1 MSLDARTKGWMSS
14 RGPKTTGKDTKGLRV
29 TNEERGRGAHRSP
42 EEIALD
48 IAIRLGLLGLFVY
61 WSLQIIGP
69 FVMVVVWSVILTVA
83 TYPVYS
89 WLEVRLGRRGGLAAL
104 LITLFGFVIILGP
117 AAALAIS
124 LFDSVQVLATGL
136 KDGTLT
142 IPPPSESVRDWP
154 LIGEKLYDLWTLAAT
169 NLIALLGS
177 YSSVILNVGG
187 PFLGKVAGL
196 GGGLLMCVASVLIA
210 GFLYRPGPVL
220 AQATR
225 RFATRIV
232 GDRGEFFVNLAG
244 ATIRNVS
251 RGVIGISLL
260 QALLAG
266 VGLMLAGVP
275 GAGLIAL
282 GVLILGIVQIGPGI
296 LLIPVIIW
304 VWTAMDTTTALIFT
318 LFIVPVAFMDN
329 FLKPIV
335 MARGL
340 TTPMLVIFIGV
351 IGGTLA
357 HGLVGLFIGP
367 IVLAVFYELLVAW
380 VDAGTRD
387 AGAEDET

>member
-1 MSLDARTKGWMSS
+1 MSS
-14 RGPKTTGKDTKGLRV
+14 REPKKTGKDTKGLRM
-29 TNEERGRGAHRSP
+29 TNEERGAGAHRSP
-42 EEIALD
+42 EEIAID
-48 IAIRLGLLGLFVY
+48 IVIRLGLLGLFVY

-69 FVMVVVWSVILTVA
+69 FVMVVAWSVILTVA

-89 WLEVRLGRRGGLAAL
+89 WLEARLGGRGGLAAL
-104 LITLFGFVIILGP
+104 LITLLGFAIILGP

-124 LFDSVQVLATGL
+124 LFESVQVLATGL
-136 KDGTLT
+136 KEGTLT

-154 LIGEKLYDLWTLAAT
+154 LIGEKLYDLWNLAAT
-169 NLIALLGS
+169 NLVALLGS
-177 YSSVILNVGG
+177 YSSVILSAGG
-187 PFLGKVAGL
+187 SFLGKVAGL
-196 GGGLLMCVASVLIA
+196 GGGVLMFAASVLIA

-232 GDRGEFFVNLAG
+232 GDRGENFVNLAG

-296 LLIPVIIW
+296 LLLPVIIW
-304 VWTAMDTTTALIFT
+304 VWTAMDTITALIFT
-318 LFIVPVAFMDN
+318 LFMVPVTFMDN

-340 TTPMLVIFIGV
+340 ATPMLVIFIGV

-357 HGLVGLFIGP
+357 YGLVGLFIGP

-380 VDAGTRD
+380 VDAGTPD

>member
-154 LIGEKLYDLWTLAAT
+154 LIGEKLYDLWNLAAT

-177 YSSVILNVGG
+177 YSSVILSAGG
-187 PFLGKVAGL
+187 SFLGKVAGL
-196 GGGLLMCVASVLIA
+196 GGGVLMFVASVLIA

-232 GDRGEFFVNLAG
+232 GDRGENFVNLAG

-304 VWTAMDTTTALIFT
+304 VWTATDTITALIFT
-318 LFIVPVAFMDN
+318 LYMVPVTFMDN

-340 TTPMLVIFIGV
+340 ATPMLVIFIGV

-357 HGLVGLFIGP
+357 YGLVGLFIGP

-380 VDAGTRD
+380 VNAGTPD
-387 AGAEDET
+387 ADAADET